1 MSEASASA
9 GRKPIVIAAGAIAAT
24 AGAMLVVALLL
35 TWWGYP
41 PVLTDPPSDL
51 PGDLDLLSESLQEQ
65 AQVEGEPGALR
76 VGADAFG
83 LYDVRDIVWLIT
95 GIAGFA
101 LGLSALAGSRLTAVL
116 APVTAGLALVSIVLI
131 AQALISP
138 PDYLEIQNEFFG
150 EAGGRRPFEI
160 DYDVPFGREL
170 GGWVALVGAIGVGAG
185 AVLALRSE
193 RR

>member
-1 MSEASASA
+1 M
-9 GRKPIVIAAGAIAAT
+9 IAAGAIAAT